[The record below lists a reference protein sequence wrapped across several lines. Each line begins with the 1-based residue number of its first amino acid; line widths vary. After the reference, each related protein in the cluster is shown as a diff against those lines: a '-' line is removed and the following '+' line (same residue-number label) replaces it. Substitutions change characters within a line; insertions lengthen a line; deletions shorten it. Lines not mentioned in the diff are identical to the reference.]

1 MVRVPA
7 PQLEAL
13 GADIARSIQL
23 NTDIRICWYPV
34 GRPPVPQNTDST
46 KKDGL

>member
-13 GADIARSIQL
+13 GADIARFVQL
-23 NTDIRICWYPV
+23 RATGATR
-34 GRPPVPQNTDST
+34 
-46 KKDGL
+46 